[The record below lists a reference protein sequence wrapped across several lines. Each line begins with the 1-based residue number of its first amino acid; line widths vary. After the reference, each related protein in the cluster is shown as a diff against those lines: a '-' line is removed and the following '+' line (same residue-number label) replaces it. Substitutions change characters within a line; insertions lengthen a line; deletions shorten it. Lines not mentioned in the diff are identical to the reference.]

1 MSKAVKYDGAAY
13 ISPISNV
20 SEYISL
26 EELSS
31 IISTNRREFIRKYD
45 GHIFCPL
52 CKIPQLTL
60 VSGSKF
66 GNYFLRGYRGQKHSE
81 DCEFGFEDV
90 STKAF
95 ETFIADKNSQEH
107 VNNKLRKLI
116 DKMLKQKNV
125 EEKVHLVKVH
135 NNVITTQKILSIDK
149 ERTDIRLLPTKSIT
163 APFQEDDYD
172 CYKLFYGR
180 CNIIVYKNIKDGK
193 PYYILT
199 AHRPKDRQVVC
210 KLSMSEDVGGYFIRN
225 NSLKIGTFYNNACIA
240 FASRFK
246 KDEGNVNKGSIRHSR
261 LCIIDRE

>member
-13 ISPISNV
+13 ISPVSNV

-60 VSGSKF
+60 VSGSKS
-66 GNYFLRGYRGQKHSE
+66 GSYFLRGYRGQKHSE

-95 ETFIADKNSQEH
+95 ETFIADKNSKEY
-107 VNNKLRKLI
+107 VNHKLRKLI
-116 DKMLKQKNV
+116 DKMLRQKNV

-135 NNVITTQKILSIDK
+135 NNIITTQKILSIDK

-180 CNIIVYKNIKDGK
+180 CNIIINKISNDGK
-193 PYYILT
+193 PYYILK
-199 AHRPKDRQVVC
+199 AYRPKDRQVVC
-210 KLSMSEDVGGYFIRN
+210 KLSMSEDVGGYFTRN
-225 NSLKIGTFYNNACIA
+225 YSLKIGSFYNNVCIA
-240 FASRFK
+240 FASK
-246 KDEGNVNKGSIRHSR
+246 LKQDKYNIKKGSIIHSR
-261 LCIIDRE
+261 FCIIDKE